1 MKIIGLYLLFGALWM
16 VFEELVAVLQKNERY
31 YECLNSM
38 NGLELLII
46 RVISVILWPI
56 PMAIW
61 ISGFLLMNKK
71 ES

>member
-38 NGLELLII
+38 NGLELFIG
-46 RVISVILWPI
+46 RAISAILWPI

-61 ISGFLLMNKK
+61 IRGFLSMNKK

>member
-1 MKIIGLYLLFGALWM
+1 MKIIGLYLLFGALWT

-31 YECLNSM
+31 YESLNSM

-61 ISGFLLMNKK
+61 ISGFLRTNKK

>member
-31 YECLNSM
+31 YESLNSM
-38 NGLELLII
+38 NGLELLIV

-61 ISGFLLMNKK
+61 IGGFLQTNKK